1 MRKIVKNIVTLALI
15 ATVGVSATAFA
26 AGSKTN
32 AYMTV
37 SGGRTSPT
45 AASATVQNKNGAKRY
60 SYIKICSNSNCT
72 TVLAHNEGS
81 INPGGSVVTTTIKA
95 GDCRQLY
102 AKGIMK
108 EKWSPDSAVV
118 STLIVKIS

>member
-37 SGGRTSPT
+37 SGGVTSPT
-45 AASATVQNKNGAKRY
+45 AASATLKNVNGAKRY
-60 SYIKICSNSNCT
+60 SYIKICSNSTCT
-72 TVLAHNEGS
+72 AVLAQKEGS
-81 INPGGSVVTTTIKA
+81 INPGGSVVTTTTQA
-95 GDCRQLY
+95 GSHKNLY

-108 EKWSPDSAVV
+108 EKWSPDSDVV
-118 STLIVKIS
+118 STLVVKIK